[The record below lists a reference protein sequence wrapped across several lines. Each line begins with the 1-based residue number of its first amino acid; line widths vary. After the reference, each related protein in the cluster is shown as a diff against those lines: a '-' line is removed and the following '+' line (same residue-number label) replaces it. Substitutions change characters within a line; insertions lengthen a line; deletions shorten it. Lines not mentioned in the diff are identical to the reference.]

1 MLLKESIIKNNN
13 LEIKEEDKNIDNV
26 VNFSTC

>member
-13 LEIKEEDKNIDNV
+13 LEIKEEEKNIENV
-26 VNFSTC
+26 INVSI